1 MSLLLNGLMK
11 KIMKLL
17 EEGLFD
23 IHLKSAI
30 KKANDDTCL
39 LMMTSITR
47 EDLERQYIKDKRSMN
62 HLSSIIEA
70 SEEMRVNLC
79 IEESDSII
87 KIASWLKWKKLSFCV
102 LTGNSLI
109 YDIAQKQGFET
120 FYLKDS
126 EKVSAKLKD

>member
-1 MSLLLNGLMK
+1 MK

-109 YDIAQKQGFET
+109 
-120 FYLKDS
+120 
-126 EKVSAKLKD
+126 